1 MPDRSAP
8 TGIGRACVARRAA
21 LCQGSAG
28 MSTIDL
34 IDVAKRYG
42 PVSAVENVRL
52 HVAQG
57 ELVTILGPSGSG
69 KTTLLTMIAGL
80 NSPSAGRIDIGGR
93 DVTFLPAAKRNV
105 GLVFQ
110 SYALFPHM
118 SVYANVAF
126 PLSVRGRET
135 AETRR
140 RVAEA
145 LQLVRLAGFERRRPG
160 QLSGGQQQRVA
171 LARALVFEPE
181 ILLLDEPL
189 GALDRKLREQLQVE
203 LRQLQRSLGITTIL
217 VTHDQEEALSLSD
230 RIVVLDEGRVQQI
243 ATPEEAYL
251 KPNNRFVAD
260 FLGTANLF
268 EGVVQ
273 RDDAGWWILLG
284 GGERMRC
291 ADLGMPPGC
300 EVAAVVRPERVML
313 EPAGA
318 GALGQGLLATVTDVI
333 YLGQSLRY
341 HLAWRQR
348 KEVVAT
354 SVDRGTRFATGTTVR
369 LTWRPHDVWL
379 IPASSAQSNSD

>member
-1 MPDRSAP
+1 
-8 TGIGRACVARRAA
+8 
-21 LCQGSAG
+21 

-42 PVSAVENVRL
+42 AVSAVEDVRL
-52 HVAQG
+52 HVEEG

-93 DVTFLPAAKRNV
+93 DVTFLPAARRNV

-118 SVYANVAF
+118 SVYDNVAF

-145 LQLVRLAGFERRRPG
+145 LHLVQLGGFERRRPN
-160 QLSGGQQQRVA
+160 QRSGGQQQRVA
-171 LARALVFEPE
+171 LARAFVFEPE

-251 KPNNRFVAD
+251 KPSNRFVAD
-260 FLGTANLF
+260 FLGTANVF
-268 EGVVQ
+268 EGMVQ
-273 RDDAGWWILLG
+273 RDDAGWVILLG
-284 GGERMRC
+284 DGERVCC
-291 ADLGMPPGC
+291 ADPGMSPGS

-313 EPAGA
+313 EPAGP
-318 GALGQGLLATVTDVI
+318 GELGEGLLATITDVI

-341 HLAWRQR
+341 HLLSRQG

-354 SVDRGTRFATGTTVR
+354 SADRGARFATGAAVR
-369 LTWRPHDVWL
+369 LTWRPDDVWV
-379 IPASSAQSNSD
+379 IPGNAGQSDTA

>member
-1 MPDRSAP
+1 
-8 TGIGRACVARRAA
+8 
-21 LCQGSAG
+21 

-34 IDVAKRYG
+34 IGVAKRYG
-42 PVSAVENVRL
+42 PVVAVEDIDL
-52 HVAQG
+52 AVAQG
-57 ELVTILGPSGSG
+57 ELVTVLGPSGSG

-80 NSPSAGRIDIGGR
+80 AAPSAGRIEIGGR
-93 DVTFLPAAKRNV
+93 DVTWLPAARRNV

-118 SVYANVAF
+118 SVAANVAF
-126 PLSVRGRET
+126 PLSVRGIAR

-140 RVAEA
+140 RVEDA
-145 LQLVRLAGFERRRPG
+145 LRRVRLAGFEGRRPS

-171 LARALVFEPE
+171 LARAVVFEPE

-251 KPNNRFVAD
+251 RPANRFVAD
-260 FLGTANLF
+260 FLGTANRF
-268 EGVVQ
+268 EGVLRNGADGCRLQ
-273 RDDAGWWILLG
+273 LADGALMPCADAGMAQGQRVTAI
-284 GGERMRC
+284 
-291 ADLGMPPGC
+291 
-300 EVAAVVRPERVML
+300 VRPERIRL
-313 EPAGA
+313 EPAAAPATGGA
-318 GALGQGLLATVTDVI
+318 GLLAAVSDVI

-341 HLAWRQR
+341 HLDLDPQ
-348 KEVVAT
+348 T
-354 SVDRGTRFATGTTVR
+354 SVIATAADHGARFAPGTSVR
-369 LTWRPHDVWL
+369 LTWRKDDVWL
-379 IPASSAQSNSD
+379 IPD

>member
-1 MPDRSAP
+1 
-8 TGIGRACVARRAA
+8 
-21 LCQGSAG
+21 

-42 PVSAVENVRL
+42 PVVAVEDIDLSVR
-52 HVAQG
+52 QG
-57 ELVTILGPSGSG
+57 ELVTVLGPSGSG

-80 NSPSAGRIDIGGR
+80 GAPSAGRIEIGGR
-93 DVTFLPAAKRNV
+93 DVTWLPAARRNV

-118 SVYANVAF
+118 SVEANVAF
-126 PLSVRGRET
+126 PLSVRGLAK
-135 AETRR
+135 AETLR
-140 RVAEA
+140 RVKDA
-145 LQLVRLAGFERRRPG
+145 LRLVRLEGFEGRRPS

-171 LARALVFEPE
+171 LARAFVFEPE

-251 KPNNRFVAD
+251 RPANRFVAD
-260 FLGTANLF
+260 FLGTANRF
-268 EGVVQ
+268 EGVLQTGADGCHLQLDDGALMPCTDPGLSPGQ
-273 RDDAGWWILLG
+273 RVTAI
-284 GGERMRC
+284 
-291 ADLGMPPGC
+291 
-300 EVAAVVRPERVML
+300 VRPERVRL
-313 EPAGA
+313 EPADTSGSD
-318 GALGQGLLATVTDVI
+318 GNGLLAAVTDVI

-341 HLAWRQR
+341 HLELHPEQS
-348 KEVVAT
+348 VVAT
-354 SVDRGTRFATGTTVR
+354 SADHGARFAPGTSVR
-369 LTWRPHDVWL
+369 LTWRPDDVWL
-379 IPASSAQSNSD
+379 IPE

>member
-1 MPDRSAP
+1 
-8 TGIGRACVARRAA
+8 
-21 LCQGSAG
+21 

-42 PVSAVENVRL
+42 PITAVEDVRL
-52 HVAQG
+52 HVEEG
-57 ELVTILGPSGSG
+57 EFVTVLGPSGSG

-80 NSPSAGRIDIGGR
+80 VSLSSGRIDIGGR
-93 DVTFLPAAKRNV
+93 DVTWLPAARRKV

-118 SVYANVAF
+118 SVYDNVAF
-126 PLSVRGRET
+126 PLSVRGMAR
-135 AETRR
+135 AEIVR

-145 LQLVRLAGFERRRPG
+145 LRLVRLAGFERRRPA

-171 LARALVFEPE
+171 LARAFVFEPE

-243 ATPEEAYL
+243 GTPEEAYL
-251 KPNNRFVAD
+251 KPRNRFVAD

-268 EGVVQ
+268 EGTLL
-273 RDDAGWWILLG
+273 RDGQGWGIRIDD
-284 GGERMRC
+284 GELVRC
-291 ADLGMPPGC
+291 ADPALAPGR
-300 EVAAVVRPERVML
+300 EVCAIVRPERMIV
-313 EPAGA
+313 EPADAAHTGE
-318 GALGQGLLATVTDVI
+318 GLLATVGDVI

-341 HLAWRQR
+341 HLESRQG
-348 KEVVAT
+348 KEVVAIST
-354 SVDRGTRFATGTTVR
+354 DRGARFAAGAPVR
-369 LTWRPHDVWL
+369 LTWRPNDVWV
-379 IPASSAQSNSD
+379 IPK